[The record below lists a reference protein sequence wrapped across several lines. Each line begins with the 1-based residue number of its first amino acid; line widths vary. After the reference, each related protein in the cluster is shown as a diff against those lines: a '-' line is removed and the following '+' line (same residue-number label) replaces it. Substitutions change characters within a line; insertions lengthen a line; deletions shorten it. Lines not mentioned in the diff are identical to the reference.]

1 MPFGIQTACCSGMH
15 WSVPCVYVYFSPY
28 FIVIIF
34 TFNIEFALHL
44 VSFCSALKDSR
55 FSPVC
60 REELP
65 RLIVSVSILCH
76 FEDAAD
82 YLDWEIGVHGIR
94 IEFYTERGVK
104 KTATYLPEVAQE
116 QGKSYLYFCTTY
128 YFLDAWPSTLE
139 LGTAS

>member
-1 MPFGIQTACCSGMH
+1 MH
-15 WSVPCVYVYFSPY
+15 THTY
-28 FIVIIF
+28 
-34 TFNIEFALHL
+34 L

-128 YFLDAWPSTLE
+128 CTFWMLGHPRWNLE
-139 LGTAS
+139 LHREL